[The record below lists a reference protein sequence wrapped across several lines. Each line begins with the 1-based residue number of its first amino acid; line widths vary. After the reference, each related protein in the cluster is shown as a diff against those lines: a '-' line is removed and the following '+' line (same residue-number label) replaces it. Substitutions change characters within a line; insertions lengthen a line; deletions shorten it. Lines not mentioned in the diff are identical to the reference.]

1 MDQARTQPKHPND
14 PSLFFQTLAGFALGM
29 LVMLG
34 VGGTVY
40 KAISPN
46 GWLAQV
52 FGSGL
57 AGGVAAVFALAA
69 LGAFAWIT
77 REWVSAK
84 RRNRFSEVFVYA
96 FAAAG
101 LLYVAQLIFRGT
113 F

>member
-1 MDQARTQPKHPND
+1 MEDIKPKQAND
-14 PSLFFQTLAGFALGM
+14 PSLFFQTLAGFALGT

-40 KAISPN
+40 KAVAPD
-46 GWLAQV
+46 GWFAQM
-52 FGSGL
+52 FGTSL
-57 AGGVAAVFALAA
+57 AGAVAAVFALAA
-69 LGAFAWIT
+69 LGAFAWFT